1 MHSMSLTI
9 LDTTWTLFLS
19 LLSSLSLSLWP
30 HRSPILNLVPLSVHI
45 SRLSC
50 RHTCSPRQF
59 RFQFRMLSMR
69 WRATTP
75 LLNPRPRFTKEKQAN
90 LFAKFKQ
97 HFVVFFLPFFG
108 FAWTHCT
115 CPVIVFSPL
124 PLLLTRKLRF
134 AFFIFLFFLLMR
146 RMCLKINK
154 YKYRDGLCRACVVW
168 HLDGQ
173 CVCVCVCVQSKM
185 GFR

>member
-1 MHSMSLTI
+1 MCVGGYAFDVTYNFGHNLNSLP
-9 LDTTWTLFLS
+9 LPPFL
-19 LLSSLSLSLWP
+19 SLSLSLWP

-97 HFVVFFLPFFG
+97 HFVVFF
-108 FAWTHCT
+108 
-115 CPVIVFSPL
+115 
-124 PLLLTRKLRF
+124 F
-134 AFFIFLFFLLMR
+134 AFFWLCLDPLYVPSDSISPSPSTPHQKVKVCFLYFSFFF
-146 RMCLKINK
+146 
-154 YKYRDGLCRACVVW
+154 ACASYVP
-168 HLDGQ
+168 
-173 CVCVCVCVQSKM
+173 
-185 GFR
+185 